1 MIGPIYYVRWTIY
14 KIWEKKIKKPTDF
27 IKIGRFLWF
36 IEELVW
42 DTAIYYLEE
51 ENEAPHKLIPGG
63 SKSSVFG
70 GWKAEGIMIC
80 ERSNSDSVVEHCL
93 TVLFIEL

>member
-1 MIGPIYYVRWTIY
+1 MMQLITIHYTRWIIIGAIYYVRWTIY
-14 KIWEKKIKKPTDF
+14 KIWEKIKKPTDF

-51 ENEAPHKLIPGG
+51 ENEAPHKLILGG

-70 GWKAEGIMIC
+70 GWKAEGDNDLW
-80 ERSNSDSVVEHCL
+80 EE
-93 TVLFIEL
+93 